1 MGMDFKALKKNVNW
15 AYYHMISG
23 LGNQKPPEWCRVT

>member
-1 MGMDFKALKKNVNW
+1 MGMDFKAKKNVKW
-15 AYYHMISG
+15 AFYHMISG